1 MSINGVPENM
11 SINGV
16 SGNMSIKGVPG
27 NMSINSVFSRRQRVL
42 IINCTR
48 FWLFKLYH

>member
-11 SINGV
+11 IINGV
-16 SGNMSIKGVPG
+16 SGNMSNNGVPG

-42 IINCTR
+42 LSIVLDFGFLSYII
-48 FWLFKLYH
+48 